1 MDRDAW
7 LLAVSLLARHGDEAA
22 AVICA
27 QLATLHRLVELNHSP
42 EDRAML
48 RFWRQTGEALIAI
61 VEPKPEGAHALN

>member
-1 MDRDAW
+1 MHRDAW
-7 LLAVSLLARHGDEAA
+7 LMAVSLLARHGDKAA

-27 QLATLHRLVELNHSP
+27 QLATLHRLVQLHPSA

-61 VEPKPEGAHALN
+61 VELEPPGPYGAH